1 MRLTQ
6 AQINAAY
13 GKTFEVFGV
22 LNACGKVQFL
32 GVAPSG
38 NVMVK
43 RATDPESFGVRTI
56 SPGMAQRLF
65 QAIEAKYDKAGKM
78 IIPK

>member
-22 LNACGKVQFL
+22 LNGCGKVRFL
-32 GVAPSG
+32 GIAPSG

-43 RATDPESFGVRTI
+43 RATDPELFGVLTI
-56 SPGMAQRLF
+56 SPGAAQRLF
-65 QAIEAKYDKAGKM
+65 QAIEVKYDKAGKM
-78 IIPK
+78 IFPQ